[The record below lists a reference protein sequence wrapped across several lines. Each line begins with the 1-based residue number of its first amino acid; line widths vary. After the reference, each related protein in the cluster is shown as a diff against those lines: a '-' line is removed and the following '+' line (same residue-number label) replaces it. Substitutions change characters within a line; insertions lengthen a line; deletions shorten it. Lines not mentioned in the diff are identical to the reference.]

1 MNKTITILGSS
12 NVDFI
17 MKVNRLPRRG
27 ETVSDAAFMQTFGG
41 KGANQAVAVA
51 RACGSARFVT
61 CLGDDLYAP
70 RLLEA
75 WRKDNIDTS
84 AISVHQEV
92 SCGTALVMF
101 DEQGDNY
108 LTVSP
113 GANYRLTPEVVRR
126 HEALIADSS
135 MLVMQMEIPIASI
148 AEALRVAEEHAVPV
162 LMNYAPTRDLSL
174 PVTQAMTG
182 LVVNEIEA
190 GLLAGREVE
199 TPEDAAGAA
208 SVLLKRGPAF
218 VIVTLGAAGAYVAA
232 RDQDGFCSPAF
243 PVQAVDTTA
252 AGDTFCGVLAVSLA
266 EGKPMRDA
274 VRFAHAASA
283 LSVSRMGAQPSIPKR
298 EEIERFMNACSDHDK
313 SL

>member
-51 RACGSARFVT
+51 RACGRARFIT

-70 RLLEA
+70 RLREA
-75 WRKDNIDTS
+75 WRKDNIDI
-84 AISVHQEV
+84 AAVAVHEGV
-92 SCGTALVMF
+92 SCGTALIML

-113 GANYRLTPEVVRR
+113 GANYRLTPEVVRQ
-126 HEALIADSS
+126 HEGLIADSS
-135 MLVMQMEIPIASI
+135 MVVMQMEIPVASI
-148 AEALRVAEEHAVPV
+148 MEALRMASEHAVPV

-190 GLLAGREVE
+190 GLLAGRQVD
-199 TPEDAAGAA
+199 TPEDAAAA
-208 SVLLKRGPAF
+208 AKVLLERGPRF
-218 VIVTLGAAGAYVAA
+218 VIVTLGAAGAHVAS
-232 RDQDGFCSPAF
+232 RDQAGFLSPAF
-243 PVQAVDTTA
+243 RVQAVDTTA

-266 EGKPMRDA
+266 EGRPMRDA

-298 EEIERFMNACSDHDK
+298 EEIERFLAVAVV
-313 SL
+313 